1 MKGCWV
7 FVCGAS
13 GAGKDSVMRWA
24 ETHLSGQ
31 EGIVFSRRWV
41 TRPSTVGSDH
51 DEISV
56 EKFNDLASSGGLAWQ
71 WRAHGF
77 DYGIDGHYASLVDAG
92 HMVVVNGSREHAQT
106 LETHERI
113 SVVQIEVS
121 PKALEERLIN
131 RGRET
136 NEEIEARLTRNQLFP
151 ELMVHHR
158 VVNDGELAAAGKA
171 FADYLTFSSF
181 KPSSKFE

>member
-1 MKGCWV
+1 MKGVWV

-13 GAGKDSVMRWA
+13 GAGKDSVMSWA
-24 ETHLSGQ
+24 ESHLLGQ
-31 EGIVFSRRWV
+31 KEIVFSRRWV

-51 DEISV
+51 DEISA
-56 EKFNDLASSGGLAWQ
+56 EGFNDLVKSGRLAWQ

-77 DYGIDGHYASLVDAG
+77 NYGIDGHYASLVDAG

-106 LETHERI
+106 LEPHECIR
-113 SVVQIEVS
+113 VVQIEVS
-121 PKALEERLIN
+121 PKALTQRLIN

-136 NEEIEARLTRNQLFP
+136 SEEISARMTRNQLFS
-151 ELMVHHR
+151 ELIVHHR
-158 VVNDGELAAAGKA
+158 VVNDGEIAAAGKA
-171 FADYLTFSSF
+171 FADYLTRRSF